1 MDHNRLAALL
11 DGTLRGADR
20 EAAIS
25 ELAALNDDDLG
36 VYAEAIAV
44 LREQEGIDGAAGGAR
59 PPRWALSDWLRRW
72 IRRWRGADRGRP
84 SPDGAGGQIS
94 GEMKPAEES

>member
-44 LREQEGIDGAAGGAR
+44 LRDHEAIDSAAGGAR
-59 PPRWALSDWLRRW
+59 PPRWALSDWLRHW
-72 IRRWRGADRGRP
+72 LRRWRGADRGRP
-84 SPDGAGGQIS
+84 PSAGAGGQIS
-94 GEMKPAEES
+94 GEMEPGEES